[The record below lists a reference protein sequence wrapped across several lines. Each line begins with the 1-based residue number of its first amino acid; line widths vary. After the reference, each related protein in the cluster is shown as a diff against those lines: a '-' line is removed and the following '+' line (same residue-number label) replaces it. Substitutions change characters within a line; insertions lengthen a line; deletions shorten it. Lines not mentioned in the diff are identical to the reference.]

1 MNFLLKL
8 YQILLMFIVF
18 SDFDYLTFIMIK
30 INIKNMQ
37 YISQIF
43 NNLKKYK
50 TKVLSFWVNNDILNK
65 VNGRT
70 ESREYPTY

>member
-1 MNFLLKL
+1 
-8 YQILLMFIVF
+8 MFVVF
-18 SDFDYLTFIMIK
+18 SDFDYLTFIMIE
-30 INIKNMQ
+30 INNKCMQ

-43 NNLKKYK
+43 SNLKKYT
-50 TKVLSFWVNNDILNK
+50 TKVLSFWIDNDILNK

>member
-1 MNFLLKL
+1 
-8 YQILLMFIVF
+8 MFIVF